1 LIWSW
6 PFQSPFKR
14 KLEEW
19 TVAIG
24 NWFFQLK
31 QTLRLCEDLFLDE
44 ELIKGKII
52 GGMVFSTKFGT

>member
-1 LIWSW
+1 MSSW
-6 PFQSPFKR
+6 PFQSPLKG

-24 NWFFQLK
+24 NWFFQFK
-31 QTLRLCEDLFLDE
+31 QTLRLYEDLFLDE

-52 GGMVFSTKFGT
+52 GRMVFSTKFST